1 MADSLELVERLVR
14 EGSPSVQ
21 EVATVAS
28 PGARAAA
35 WAIKVK
41 SLASYNVYNVAAV
54 VIGEPGSLPVEI
66 GQQVQAVNMAE
77 SFMQQGTLS
86 AGTHAIMFRVAD
98 WNVFYAKP

>member
-41 SLASYNVYNVAAV
+41 SLASYNVYNVVAV
-54 VIGEPGSLPVEI
+54 VIGEPGSLPMEI

-77 SFMQQGTLS
+77 SFLQQGTLS
-86 AGTHAIMFRVAD
+86 AGAHAIMFRVAD
-98 WNVFYAKP
+98 RNVFHAKP